1 MQDNRFHGPEDAAC
15 KEDGR
20 FGIAKRIALMECDM
34 HMLPSARAGIAPLAR
49 TAGDLSPEG
58 PGEPPVFG
66 FILMGGALVGATV
79 RDVRLANELARRGYR
94 VHAWWALDQPDASG
108 LDPQI
113 PERLLFHAMRY
124 RLAGRPSRFLDRSGR
139 VLNGVTPYQARAAWS
154 QWFGIVRQGVMRG
167 LLRRVCGGV
176 ERDRALIKSF
186 ARQIADAGI
195 THFLPTLE
203 MFCPF
208 VEAARKLVPRP
219 VKYGVT
225 FQGYEVYA
233 NYAREIGLE
242 KALYARIRE
251 TVANSDFAPIVVGSE
266 YGRRVER
273 EVGIPAGTLAVI
285 PPCIEP
291 PVLVSKAEA
300 ESLVASH
307 FSGYKPGVPL
317 VSYLGRQDAEKG
329 IDLLLYA
336 AKLCREQGLEFQLL
350 ICGPTAHGSAYR
362 TACRQIAE
370 HLRLE
375 VLWGNYVPDNVRS
388 AIFQTSDVVTYVS
401 IHNEPFGMVP
411 VEAAA
416 HGAIVI
422 IDEKSGAGD
431 VLDEAPDAV
440 LRSRAGDTS
449 NYALQIRAALQ
460 RRQTMP
466 RTAIQFDATPVRLA
480 DRILG
485 HLAASPPQTKL
496 KAA

>member
-1 MQDNRFHGPEDAAC
+1 
-15 KEDGR
+15 
-20 FGIAKRIALMECDM
+20 MECKTRTLDGAKSGTGL
-34 HMLPSARAGIAPLAR
+34 HAGTPREASR
-49 TAGDLSPEG
+49 GGSSVER
-58 PGEPPVFG
+58 PVFG
-66 FILMGGALVGATV
+66 FILMGGAHVGATV
-79 RDVRLANELARRGYR
+79 RDVRLANELVRRGYPI
-94 VHAWWALDQPDASG
+94 HAWWALDQPDASD
-108 LDPQI
+108 LDPRI
-113 PERLLFHAMRY
+113 PQRLLFHAMRY

-139 VLNGVTPYQARAAWS
+139 LMNQIVSYQARAAWS
-154 QWFGIVRQGVMRG
+154 QWFGVVRQGVMRG
-167 LLRRVCGGV
+167 LLRRVCAGI
-176 ERDRALIKSF
+176 ENDRSLIKSF
-186 ARQIADAGI
+186 ARQISDAGV

-208 VEAARKLVPRP
+208 VEAARKLVPQP
-219 VKYGVT
+219 IKYCVT

-242 KALYARIRE
+242 NALYDRIRD

-273 EVGIPAGTLAVI
+273 EVGIPAAELATI
-285 PPCIEP
+285 PPCIES
-291 PVLVSKAEA
+291 PVLVPKAEA
-300 ESLVASH
+300 EALVASH
-307 FSGYKPGVPL
+307 FPGYKPGVPL
-317 VSYLGRQDAEKG
+317 VAYLGRQDAEKG

-375 VLWGNYVPDNVRS
+375 VLWGSFVPDNVRS

-431 VLDEAPDAV
+431 VLDEVPQAV

-449 NYALQIRAALQ
+449 DYARQIRAALQ
-460 RRQTMP
+460 RRQSIP
-466 RTAIQFDATPVRLA
+466 RAAMQFDASPVRLA
-480 DRILG
+480 DRILD
-485 HLAASPPQTKL
+485 HLAARPLQRKRE
-496 KAA
+496 AA